1 MDVTENAVKHVVTC
15 RECSLNALCIP
26 HGLSMGEIDEIDNLI
41 HRGRPLHRHD
51 TVFEVGDRFESIF
64 AVRAG
69 ALKVFVMNQSGEEQV
84 IGFYLPGEIFGLD
97 AIDDGMHQCS
107 AKALETS
114 TVCEIPYS
122 SLQMLSGKISSL
134 QTQMYRLLSREI
146 RHDQNLQLLL
156 SKMSAE
162 ERLSSFLLNLAIR
175 YQQRKLSPVSFRLPM
190 SRADI
195 GNYLGLAVETV
206 SRAFTRMQEHG
217 IIHVEQREVRIMDRK
232 QLCQLA
238 DTECPQQLGDALD
251 AASKSQG

>member
-1 MDVTENAVKHVVTC
+1 MNDNAIKHVVSC

-26 HGLSMGEIDEIDNLI
+26 HGLSTSEIDEINGVI
-41 HRGRPLHRHD
+41 KRGRPLHRND
-51 TVFEVGDRFESIF
+51 LVFEQGDKFQSIF

-69 ALKVFVMNQSGEEQV
+69 ALKVYAMNKSGEEQV

-97 AIDDGMHQCS
+97 AIDGEIHQCS

-114 TVCEIPYS
+114 SICEIPYDQ
-122 SLQMLSGKISSL
+122 LQPLSGKIGNL
-134 QTQMYRLLSREI
+134 QLQMYRLLSREI
-146 RHDQNLQLLL
+146 RTDQNLQTLL

-175 YQQRKLSPVSFRLPM
+175 YQQRKLSPASFRLPM

-206 SRAFTRMQEHG
+206 SRAFTRMQENG
-217 IIHVEQREVRIMDRK
+217 IIKVDQREVRIVDRH
-232 QLCQLA
+232 QLCNLA
-238 DTECPQQLGDALD
+238 DTECPAPLKEALD
-251 AASKSQG
+251 AATKS

>member
-1 MDVTENAVKHVVTC
+1 MPSGPVKHVVTC

-26 HGLSMGEIDEIDNLI
+26 NGLNTAEIDQIDGMI
-41 HRGRPLHRHD
+41 RRGRPIHRHD
-51 TVFEVGDRFESIF
+51 TVFREGDKFESIF

-69 ALKVFVMNQSGEEQV
+69 ALKVFAMNQAGDEQV

-97 AIDDGMHQCS
+97 AIDDGKHQCT

-114 TVCEIPYS
+114 TVCEIPYT
-122 SLQMLSGKISSL
+122 SLQTLSGKIGNL

-175 YQQRKLSPVSFRLPM
+175 YQQRKLSPVAFRLPM

-206 SRAFTRMQEHG
+206 SRAFTRMQDQG
-217 IIHVEQREVRIMDRK
+217 IIHVEQREVTIMDRH
-232 QLCQLA
+232 QLCKLA
-238 DTECPQQLGDALD
+238 DIECPQQLGEALD
-251 AASKSQG
+251 AAAKRLV

>member
-1 MDVTENAVKHVVTC
+1 MPDSSVTHVVTC

-26 HGLSMGEIDEIDNLI
+26 HGLSIAEIDEINSMI
-41 HRGRPLHRHD
+41 KRGRPIHRHD
-51 TVFEVGDRFESIF
+51 AVFEEGDKFESIY

-69 ALKVFVMNQSGEEQV
+69 ALKVYTMNQSGDEQV

-97 AIDDGMHQCS
+97 AIDDGHHQCT

-114 TVCEIPYS
+114 TVCEIPYN
-122 SLQMLSGKISSL
+122 SLQTLSGKIGNL

-146 RHDQNLQLLL
+146 RQDQNLQLLL

-206 SRAFTRMQEHG
+206 SRAFTRMQEQG
-217 IIHVEQREVRIMDRK
+217 IITVDQREVRILDRQ
-232 QLCQLA
+232 QLCKLA
-238 DTECPQQLGDALD
+238 DTECPAQLGAAID
-251 AASKSQG
+251 AASAKGH

>member
-1 MDVTENAVKHVVTC
+1 MTEVSDSAVKHVVTC

-26 HGLSMGEIDEIDNLI
+26 HGLTTGEIDEIDNTI
-41 HRGRPLHRHD
+41 RRGRPLHRHD
-51 TVFEVGDRFESIF
+51 TVFEVGDKFESIF

-97 AIDDGMHQCS
+97 AIDDGLHQCS

-114 TVCEIPYS
+114 TVCEIPYN

-134 QTQMYRLLSREI
+134 QSQMYRLLEI

-206 SRAFTRMQEHG
+206 SRAFTRMQEQG
-217 IIHVEQREVRIMDRK
+217 IIHVEQREVRIMDRR

-238 DTECPQQLGDALD
+238 DTECPQQLGEALD
-251 AASKSQG
+251 AAAKR

>member
-1 MDVTENAVKHVVTC
+1 
-15 RECSLNALCIP
+15 
-26 HGLSMGEIDEIDNLI
+26 MGEIDEIDHTI
-41 HRGRPLHRHD
+41 QRGRPLHRHD
-51 TVFEVGDRFESIF
+51 TIFRAGDKFESIY

-69 ALKVFVMNQSGEEQV
+69 ALKVFDMNQSGEEQV

-97 AIDDGMHQCS
+97 AIDGGIHQCT

-114 TVCEIPYS
+114 TVCEIPYD

-134 QTQMYRLLSREI
+134 QSQMYRLLSREI
-146 RHDQNLQLLL
+146 RSDQNLQLLL

-175 YQQRKLSPVSFRLPM
+175 YQQRKLSPASFRLPM

-206 SRAFTRMQEHG
+206 SRAFTRMQEQG
-217 IIHVEQREVRIMDRK
+217 VIHVDQREVRIVDRQ
-232 QLCQLA
+232 QLCRLA
-238 DTECPQQLGDALD
+238 DTECPKQLGEALD
-251 AASKSQG
+251 AAAKR